1 MIIPTSNFMFWRT
14 TKFRMALFLM
24 TSQTL
29 VLGKILN
36 VMKCCH
42 ILGIQKALKLEVH
55 HSTFTIDFPLFL
67 VIFQTLDNL
76 IVVGLISQVFICLI
90 VHLGQA
96 LEVVYS
102 FIVKGYPFAPYL
114 YSLQGLI
121 NKVCIEF
128 PNY

>member
-1 MIIPTSNFMFWRT
+1 
-14 TKFRMALFLM
+14 M

-76 IVVGLISQVFICLI
+76 MVVGLISQVFICLI

-102 FIVKGYPFAPYL
+102 FIVKGYPFSPYL
-114 YSLQGLI
+114 YSLQGLM

-128 PNY
+128 SNY